1 MTALPATRALPHLG
15 ARARRRYAVELRK
28 LLDTP
33 SALAILAITLFA
45 GPAAI
50 VLSLFLEPA
59 TAGDPIGLAGQALG
73 LVAYLVPLLAILSI
87 TGEWRLRTALSTY
100 TLDSARTAVL
110 AAKCAAL
117 LTVVA
122 GSVVVVAAAATAAT
136 LALGQPAPPLTRL
149 LGAAGG
155 MLAGTAGIALLG
167 AGFGSAL
174 MNTPLAIVL
183 YLTLPPAVPQLLGQ
197 VPQLSGVVPFLDVHT
212 PLLALIRS
220 GDHPHPLASVVAV
233 LLWVVVPVAVGFFR
247 NATRDVS

>member
-1 MTALPATRALPHLG
+1 MTTLPAPRALPG
-15 ARARRRYAVELRK
+15 PVARALRRYLVELRK

-50 VLSLFLEPA
+50 ALSLFLEPA

-110 AAKCAAL
+110 AAKGAAL

-122 GSVVVVAAAATAAT
+122 ASVIVVAAAATAAT
-136 LALGQPAPPLTRL
+136 LALGQFAPPPTRL
-149 LGAAGG
+149 LGAAVG
-155 MLAGTAGIALLG
+155 MLAGTAGIALVG
-167 AGFGSAL
+167 AGFGAAL
-174 MNTPLAIVL
+174 LNTPLAIVL
-183 YLTLPPAVPQLLGQ
+183 YLSLPPAVPQLLGR
-197 VPQLSGVVPFLDVHT
+197 VPQLAGLVPFLDIHT
-212 PLLALIRS
+212 PLLTLIRS
-220 GDHPHPLASVVAV
+220 GDQAHPAASTVAA
-233 LLWVVVPVAVGFFR
+233 LLWIAVPVAVGFVR
-247 NATRDVS
+247 NATRHVS